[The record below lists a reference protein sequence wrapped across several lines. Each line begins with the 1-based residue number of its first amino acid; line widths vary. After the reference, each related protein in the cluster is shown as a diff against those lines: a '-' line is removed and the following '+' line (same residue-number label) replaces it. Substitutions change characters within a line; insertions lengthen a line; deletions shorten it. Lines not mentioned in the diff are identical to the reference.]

1 MAISEKIANNKLV
14 KKVVNSKA
22 LNKALDFCAAT
33 GASVCMLMTSA
44 SATEVDNQVVNGIA
58 AAVNSADIMN
68 NAQPFIT
75 AGIGIMCVVGG
86 VKLGTRFL
94 RGSMH

>member
-1 MAISEKIANNKLV
+1 MSFTEKIANNKLV
-14 KKVVNSKA
+14 KKVVNSKVV
-22 LNKALDFCAAT
+22 NKALDFCAAT
-33 GASVCMLMTSA
+33 GASVCMLITSA
-44 SATEVDNQVVNGIA
+44 SATEVDNQVVNGSA